1 MLAGRS
7 LPPLASPPRVALG
20 AGLLLAVGLLAV
32 AAAWGRPARRRPR
45 MAELVEGLALAVVAG
60 PALALP
66 LLMAASLAG
75 LPLRGR
81 PTVLVLGALA
91 AALAGVAAVRW
102 RSPPARGPH
111 PGGAPSS
118 SPAGEAAGGPSPAL
132 AATGSAPAAPAAA
145 PRPLLW
151 AGRLTLA
158 AALLLALVKLALV
171 PLWSWDHFAIWGLK
185 ARVFAAEGS
194 ATPEVVASIGVQSTV
209 PDYPL
214 GVPLAWVAAT
224 LGALPGEGV
233 VRGVHLAW
241 LLALVALVHAAARR
255 VGGGALAPLA
265 AAAFVAVS
273 PLAWDSVHVGLAD
286 LPLGLVAVAAV
297 AAAAR
302 ALGEAAGR
310 PVPEPG
316 GGARDDR
323 LHAAGRAASPSA
335 AGGWAL
341 AGLAVGF
348 LPWVKSE
355 GTSFAAILFLALAAW
370 RWRAGRPGRRA
381 DLAALALPAAVLGA
395 GAIAVGRMLPR
406 GVSFFDGH
414 LPQRLAARLA
424 DPSEVFGPVLAE
436 LAAWQWLGVWAALLV
451 VLAAAA
457 VRRRLP
463 ALLLAGVVALQ
474 LAVYVGVFF
483 VTYID
488 VVDHVATALH
498 RIAAALV
505 PLAVLA
511 AAALA
516 GPGGHGTR
524 SARRITP

>member
-1 MLAGRS
+1 MAALAGLTALAGLPGLAAPP

-20 AGLLLAVGLLAV
+20 AGMLLAIGLLAV

-60 PALALP
+60 PALAIP

-102 RSPPARGPH
+102 RSPRARRPAT
-111 PGGAPSS
+111 
-118 SPAGEAAGGPSPAL
+118 AL
-132 AATGSAPAAPAAA
+132 AAPAAPAAA

-158 AALLLALVKLALV
+158 AALLLALFKLALV

-194 ATPEVVASIGVQSTV
+194 ATPRVVAGIGVHSTV

-224 LGALPGEGV
+224 LGALPGEAV

-241 LLALVALVHAAARR
+241 LLALVALVHSAARR
-255 VGGGALAPLA
+255 VGGGALVPLA
-265 AAAFVAVS
+265 AAGFVAVS

-297 AAAAR
+297 AAAGR
-302 ALGEAAGR
+302 ALAEAAGR
-310 PVPEPG
+310 PMPGPG
-316 GGARDDR
+316 GGSRDDR
-323 LHAAGRAASPSA
+323 LDPAGRSASSSV

-355 GTSFAAILFLALAAW
+355 GTSLAAMLLVALAAW

-381 DLAALALPAAVLGA
+381 DLAALAVPAAVLGA
-395 GAIAVGRMLPR
+395 GANAVGRILPR
-406 GVSFFDGH
+406 GVTFFDG
-414 LPQRLAARLA
+414 LLRDRLADRLA
-424 DPSEVFGPVLAE
+424 DPSEVLAPFLAE
-436 LAAWQWLGVWAALLV
+436 LASWQWLGVWAALLV
-451 VLAAAA
+451 VLVAAA

-463 ALLLAGVVALQ
+463 ALLLAAVVALQ
-474 LAVYVGVFF
+474 LAVYLGVFF
-483 VTYID
+483 VTFLD
-488 VVDHVATALH
+488 VADHVATALH